1 MLSAM
6 ASRNY
11 GQYCGLVRALEL
23 VGERWA
29 LLVVRDLIPGP
40 KRFTDLR
47 RGLPRIPTN
56 ILSARLKEME
66 QSGIVRRRVLPRPS
80 SSVVYELTEY
90 GRELEDIVVPLLR
103 WGSKSLGEP
112 RPDDTVHA
120 SSLMLGLRVN
130 FRPEAARGLSATFEL
145 HVKDAVIHAR
155 LQDGALELGEGPA
168 TDPDLTIETD
178 FRLKALL
185 TGELTPTEAR
195 ESGAVRTTGDAALLD
210 RFPELFPLPRAEP
223 LAAGPGAVVSPPA

>member
-1 MLSAM
+1 M

-29 LLVVRDLIPGP
+29 LLIVRDLIPGP
-40 KRFTDLR
+40 RRFTDLR

-66 QSGIVRRRVLPRPS
+66 QSGIVMRRVLPRPS
-80 SSVVYELTEY
+80 SAVVYELTDY

-103 WGSKSLGEP
+103 WGMKSLGEP

-120 SSLMLGLRVN
+120 STLMIGFRLS
-130 FRPEAARGLSATFEL
+130 FRPEAARDLSATFEL
-145 HVKDAVIHAR
+145 HVKDAVMHVR
-155 LQDGALELGEGPA
+155 VRDGELELGEGPA
-168 TDPDLTIETD
+168 PDPDLTIETD
-178 FRLKALL
+178 FKLKELL
-185 TGELTPTEAR
+185 TGELTAAEAR
-195 ESGAVRTTGDAALLD
+195 ASGAVRTTGDPALLE
-210 RFPELFPLPRAEP
+210 RFVTLFPLPPPEP
-223 LAAGPGAVVSPPA
+223 LAA